1 MVQLYIRLLT
11 GRFQVRILVAE
22 PELGRAA
29 SKKEMRVGRSSGFVA
44 DALYWCAAYG
54 VYPRCMPEPMIRK
67 QVYLAREQ
75 DRKLKVL
82 AARRGC
88 TEAEIIRE
96 ALDRLPDPDR
106 SVDEQLAATGLL
118 VPKGG

>member
-1 MVQLYIRLLT
+1 MV
-11 GRFQVRILVAE
+11 
-22 PELGRAA
+22 
-29 SKKEMRVGRSSGFVA
+29 
-44 DALYWCAAYG
+44 
-54 VYPRCMPEPMIRK
+54 RK

-75 DRKLKVL
+75 DRKLKAL

-106 SVDEQLAATGLL
+106 STEAQLAAAGLL
-118 VPKGG
+118 APKVDDPAAPRGAAARALEAEVEAWLVARPTALGLARAVLEDRAGR